1 MQKLQKISYFC
12 KLKTNFPMDTNHLKL
27 RLIELILQ
35 TENEQILLQILD
47 ILEKQ
52 ISELSFEQ
60 IQELDRRLALLE
72 SGKME
77 LIDADQVMDKLRRR
91 VDFPKN
97 YENTNDKKLLEE
109 PEYREKQID
118 ENPDQN
124 LSMEDLAKK
133 IRRKNCLKTLILSIF

>member
-1 MQKLQKISYFC
+1 LFKNPDSKHFLVFLQQTERFWTYAQRSQKTIACGTVF
-12 KLKTNFPMDTNHLKL
+12 LKTNFPMDTNHLKI
-27 RLIELILQ
+27 RLIELIFQ

-77 LIDADQVMDKLRRR
+77 LIDANTALDEIEKELKIK
-91 VDFPKN
+91 PAKN
-97 YENTNDKKLLEE
+97 
-109 PEYREKQID
+109 I
-118 ENPDQN
+118 
-124 LSMEDLAKK
+124 SF
-133 IRRKNCLKTLILSIF
+133 RK

>member
-1 MQKLQKISYFC
+1 
-12 KLKTNFPMDTNHLKL
+12 MDTNHLKL

-52 ISELSFEQ
+52 LSELSFEQ

-77 LIDADQVMDKLRRR
+77 LLDADTVLDEIEKEL
-91 VDFPKN
+91 DFPKN
-97 YENTNDKKLLEE
+97 YENTNDKELLEE
-109 PEYREKQID
+109 LEYREKQMD

-133 IRRKNCLKTLILSIF
+133 IQQKYGF

>member
-52 ISELSFEQ
+52 LSELSFEQ

-77 LIDADQVMDKLRRR
+77 LLDADTVLDEIEKEL
-91 VDFPKN
+91 DFPKN
-97 YENTNDKKLLEE
+97 YENTNDKELLEE
-109 PEYREKQID
+109 LEYREKQMD

-133 IRRKNCLKTLILSIF
+133 IQQKYGF